1 MARGYVRRRE
11 RDYTTVLDNSTR
23 LFGKLTFTDSLK
35 INGYFEGEIEASGVL
50 FVEEGAHVVADIK
63 AKEVIIAG
71 RVEGNISAKEKVEMM
86 ETCSL
91 IGDVRTQKV
100 RIADGVSF
108 DGKCEMIKDPDTVD
122 IFSAPVETLKKTV
135 SSV

>member
-11 RDYTTVLDNSTR
+11 KDYTTVLGNTTK
-23 LFGKLTFTDSLK
+23 LYGTLTFTDSLK
-35 INGYFEGEIEASGVL
+35 INGYFEGEIESKGVL
-50 FVEEGAHVVADIK
+50 FIEEGAHVAADIK

-71 RVEGNISAKEKVEMM
+71 RVEGNVAAVEKIEML
-86 ETCSL
+86 ETCRL
-91 IGDVRTQKV
+91 VGNVKTKKL

-122 IFSAPVETLKKTV
+122 IFSAPVDTLKKTV
-135 SSV
+135 SSA

>member
-11 RDYTTVLDNSTR
+11 RDYTTVLGNSTR

-35 INGYFEGEIEASGVL
+35 INGYFEGEIESMGVL
-50 FVEEGAHVVADIK
+50 FVEEGAHVVADVK
-63 AKEVIIAG
+63 ARIVIIAG
-71 RVEGNISAKEKVEMM
+71 HVDGNVVADDKVEML
-86 ETCSL
+86 ETCKL
-91 IGDVRTQKV
+91 VGDIRTKKL

-135 SSV
+135 SSA